1 MNANAKQTITRTKCL
16 LMLGFIT
23 KPGPKEK

>member
-1 MNANAKQTITRTKCL
+1 VNANAKQTISRTKCL

-23 KPGPKEK
+23 KPEPKEK